1 MPPTSASKQKKPA
14 KSARSK
20 RGRHPQTFS
29 CSLIRSLEIFERT
42 FRAFLAQH
50 IMQLLGNNTAELE
63 ETLKEMGEPSFRGRQ
78 AAAWIYRR
86 GAASFAEMTDL
97 SQSLRERLAHKHEIT
112 FPQVAARH
120 VSQDSS
126 TKLLLALG
134 DGERIETVHLPYP
147 DRLSICVSSQAGC
160 AMACAFC
167 ATGMGGFR
175 RNLTTAEIIAQP
187 LLAMREAQ
195 AARQDQQ
202 DRSPHI
208 SDRQSRV
215 QRSKTAAPVPT
226 HIVFMGMGEP
236 LLNFDRVLKS
246 IGLMH
251 DEMGIPLRHITVSTV
266 GILAGMRR
274 LAEAKLPLTLAV
286 SLHAPEDELR
296 HRLIPTSVKTRVATI
311 VEAAR
316 DYVST
321 TRRRV
326 TFEYVV
332 LGGVNDSPPLA
343 HKLAHLCRGWP
354 CHVNLIP
361 WNAVPDATFEG
372 SVFHAPSADAVRQFR
387 VILEQAGVAVTQR
400 VQRGAD
406 VAAACGQLRAVKSE

>member
-1 MPPTSASKQKKPA
+1 MP
-14 KSARSK
+14 
-20 RGRHPQTFS
+20 
-29 CSLIRSLEIFERT
+29 L
-42 FRAFLAQH
+42 QH
-50 IMQLLGNNTAELE
+50 IMQLLGNNTAEIE
-63 ETLKEMGEPSFRGRQ
+63 EILKGMGEPAFRGRQ
-78 AAAWIYRR
+78 VAAWLYRR

-97 SQSLRERLAHKHEIT
+97 SHSLREKLSRKYEIA
-112 FPQVAARH
+112 FPEVTARH
-120 VSQDSS
+120 VSQDGS

-134 DGERIETVHLPYP
+134 DGERIETVHLPYA
-147 DRLSICVSSQAGC
+147 DRLSVCVSSQAGC

-175 RNLTTAEIIAQP
+175 RNLTVAEIIAQP

-195 AARQDQQ
+195 AVRQNREAQESKVKD
-202 DRSPHI
+202 
-208 SDRQSRV
+208 
-215 QRSKTAAPVPT
+215 QRSKTETQIPT

-236 LLNFDRVLKS
+236 LLNLDRVLKS

-296 HRLIPTSVKTRVATI
+296 HRLIPTSVKTRVADI
-311 VEAAR
+311 IEAAR
-316 DYVST
+316 DYVAI

-332 LGGVNDSPPLA
+332 LGGVNDGPQLA
-343 HKLAHLCRGWP
+343 RKLAHLCRGWP

-372 SVFHAPSADAVRQFR
+372 SMFTAPTADAMRQFR
-387 VILEQAGVAVTQR
+387 AILEQSGIAVTQR

-406 VAAACGQLRAVKSE
+406 VAAACGQLRAIEVDTAQQLTVVS